1 MNALPQER
9 LSVDQFLSWLPSQEG
24 RYELVNGQI
33 RMMTG
38 AANRHNI
45 AKDNVAAALLYP
57 ARAQGC
63 RSTSSDTG
71 VRTGERSLRY
81 PDVVV
86 DCGPPELDAM
96 TVATP
101 TILVEV
107 SSPGTRETDLSVKLF
122 EYQNLPSVQII
133 IQIEP
138 DIVLVAVHRRGPD
151 GSWQL
156 EVYDSLDGIIELPP
170 LAASLTM
177 RDIYFSLDVK
187 PRPKLQV
194 VGDSL

>member
-1 MNALPQER
+1 MNALSQDR
-9 LSVDQFLSWLPSQEG
+9 LSVEQFLSWLPRQEG

-45 AKDNVAAALLYP
+45 AKDNVAAALHSA
-57 ARAQGC
+57 ARSHGC

-71 VRTGERSLRY
+71 VRTGELSLRY

-86 DCGPPELDAM
+86 DCGPPDLDGL

-101 TILVEV
+101 TILVAV
-107 SSPGTRETDLSVKLF
+107 SSPGTRETDISVKLY

-138 DIVLVAVHRRGPD
+138 DIVFVTVHRRAPD

-156 EVYDSLDGIIELPP
+156 EVYDSLDDIIDLPP
-170 LAASLTM
+170 LSTSLPM
-177 RDIYFSLDVK
+177 RDIYAGLDVK
-187 PRPKLQV
+187 PRRKLQV
-194 VGDSL
+194 VGDEQ